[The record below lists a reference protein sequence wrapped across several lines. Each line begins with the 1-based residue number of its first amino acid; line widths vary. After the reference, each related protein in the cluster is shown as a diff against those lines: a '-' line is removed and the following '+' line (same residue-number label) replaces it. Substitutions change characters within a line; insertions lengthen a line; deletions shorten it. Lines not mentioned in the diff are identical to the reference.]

1 MCHIGNRALTDVG
14 TRYGLAKLETA
25 GIKFACVHA
34 FYKYLV
40 GASIFE
46 IVTDCKPLGQLFNN
60 TTPRG
65 RLRIERWILA
75 IQGLVCV
82 VKYQKRL
89 HSKGHE
95 SDRERTQREGKR
107 HHHETRHALLDQ
119 DDTEEEWVDSST
131 NTSTERP

>member
-1 MCHIGNRALTDVG
+1 MFLGESVSYYDEEQWKMCHIGNRALTDVR
-14 TRYGLAKLETA
+14 TRYGLAELETA
-25 GIKFACVHA
+25 RIKFACVHA

-40 GASIFE
+40 GESIFE
-46 IVTDCKPLGQLFNN
+46 IVTDCKPLGHLINN

-89 HSKGHE
+89 HSKGKE
-95 SDRERTQREGKR
+95 SDRTRT
-107 HHHETRHALLDQ
+107 
-119 DDTEEEWVDSST
+119 
-131 NTSTERP
+131 